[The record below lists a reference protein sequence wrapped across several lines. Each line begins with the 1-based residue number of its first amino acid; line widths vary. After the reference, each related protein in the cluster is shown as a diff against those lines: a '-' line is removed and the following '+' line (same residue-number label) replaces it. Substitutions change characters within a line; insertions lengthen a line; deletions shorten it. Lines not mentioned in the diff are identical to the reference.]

1 MFNINIFKLRN
12 FGISLR
18 TICKE
23 LLINTLILYDY
34 FLIITFVIKYNSRY
48 IYIIYSLDLLTIINY
63 INSKLEALF
72 SNPGYP
78 LIKTFKK
85 L

>member
-34 FLIITFVIKYNSRY
+34 FFNNNVCNKI
-48 IYIIYSLDLLTIINY
+48 
-63 INSKLEALF
+63 
-72 SNPGYP
+72 
-78 LIKTFKK
+78 
-85 L
+85 